1 MFVRSLEMTMG
12 RWRDIAAVVNG
23 LKLDSINIMVMKD
36 TGRTETRPS
45 LLDTS
50 GS

>member
-1 MFVRSLEMTMG
+1 MTME
-12 RWRDIAAVVNG
+12 RLKDIADLVNG
-23 LKLDSINIMVMKD
+23 SRVGFTNIMEMKG

-50 GS
+50 GN